1 MRGVLCLFR
10 NVSLVLDKLC
20 EATLRATAG
29 SVFHIL
35 EDILSARALQSGRES
50 LSKKKRQRK
59 KDRQKC
65 RHYPS
70 VSGLFSEKLSDFLVM
85 IFFSIQNQNKG
96 IKLNEGCRDVLKN
109 HHGHCHSRPFEV

>member
-50 LSKKKRQRK
+50 LSKKKK
-59 KDRQKC
+59 KTKEERSAKMQA
-65 RHYPS
+65 
-70 VSGLFSEKLSDFLVM
+70 LSISKWI
-85 IFFSIQNQNKG
+85 IF
-96 IKLNEGCRDVLKN
+96 
-109 HHGHCHSRPFEV
+109 

>member
-29 SVFHIL
+29 SAFHIL

-50 LSKKKRQRK
+50 LSKKKKDKGRK
-59 KDRQKC
+59 IGK
-65 RHYPS
+65 
-70 VSGLFSEKLSDFLVM
+70 
-85 IFFSIQNQNKG
+85 NAG
-96 IKLNEGCRDVLKN
+96 IIHL
-109 HHGHCHSRPFEV
+109 